1 VIKIA
6 YIGKTNQ
13 TNSFICDTIQ
23 SNYSAVITFHKP
35 DDLFDKPEMLDDSSL
50 DLAIFDL
57 NSSYG
62 IGNAPKSIQ
71 KINQY
76 LITSPLL
83 VMYPSSFNYIT
94 PLIEAGANGV
104 IPNTPTESEIT
115 EAIDNLLSG
124 SNYFSEPE

>member
-1 VIKIA
+1 MKIA

-13 TNSFICDTIQ
+13 TNSFICETIQ

-35 DDLFDKPEMLDDSSL
+35 DDLFKEPEILDDKSL
-50 DLAIFDL
+50 DLAILDL

-62 IGNAPKSIQ
+62 NGNALQSIK

-76 LITSPLL
+76 LVTSPLL
-83 VMYPSSFNYIT
+83 VMFPLNFTFIE

-104 IPNTPTESEIT
+104 ISNTPTEYEIT
-115 EAIDNLLSG
+115 KAIDNLLNG
-124 SNYFSEPE
+124 DDYFVEPK